1 MTALLL
7 LLTVACSSPP
17 EQGQKTPKYP
27 QRIIS
32 LVPSATEMIHAV
44 GASDRLVGVTL
55 NDDFPPSV
63 AQLPKV
69 GDQTIDLEKVMS
81 LEPDLVVLDSAF
93 KQNKQSL
100 QELDIQ
106 VLELQCERL
115 QDVPQSLLK
124 LGETLGVQE
133 AARAEAEAFEK
144 EVAAIQALDGE
155 QKIFIEVWGSPLMTV
170 GSDTLVNDMISVLGL
185 KNCYADQKDY
195 FQVDPEDVLSRKPDI
210 VLCPVQEVDAAAN
223 SRAFQMLKETGQS
236 PRFVAID
243 ADLFFRPGPRLIEG
257 LKELRRQLEKPY

>member
-115 QDVPQSLLK
+115 QDVPQSL
-124 LGETLGVQE
+124 
-133 AARAEAEAFEK
+133 R
-144 EVAAIQALDGE
+144 
-155 QKIFIEVWGSPLMTV
+155 SP
-170 GSDTLVNDMISVLGL
+170 
-185 KNCYADQKDY
+185 
-195 FQVDPEDVLSRKPDI
+195 R
-210 VLCPVQEVDAAAN
+210 
-223 SRAFQMLKETGQS
+223 SRARRGRGFRKRSRRHPS
-236 PRFVAID
+236 PRRRTK
-243 ADLFFRPGPRLIEG
+243 DLYRGLGKPPHDRRFRHPGQRYDLRPWTQELLRRPKRLFPGGPRGCLVAKTG
-257 LKELRRQLEKPY
+257 YRSLSSPRSRRCREFQSLSNAQGDGTITAICSYRRGSFLPSRTSPHRRPERAQKAT